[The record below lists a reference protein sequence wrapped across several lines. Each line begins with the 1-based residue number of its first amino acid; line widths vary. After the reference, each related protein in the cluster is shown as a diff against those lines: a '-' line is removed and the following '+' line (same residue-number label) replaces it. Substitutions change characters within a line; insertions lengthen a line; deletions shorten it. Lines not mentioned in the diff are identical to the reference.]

1 MNNSLRKCK
10 NILSSYLNYTAQ
22 SESPTRYHIWCFLG
36 VVAAALQR
44 KVWIDMNFFKV
55 FPNMYV
61 VLVGPPGV
69 KKTTAIRIAT
79 NLVSSNPDIHISADA
94 TTREALIKA
103 MKDAQ
108 QTISFEGSEMKI
120 GFHSS
125 LTIVSEELS
134 VFLGKE
140 NHALLSFLTNL
151 YDCVLSDTE
160 ILTNNGWRT
169 IDTVLPDDL
178 AVTLNLK
185 TQRIEYKKIN
195 FIVKKDVDNIV
206 EFKSRAVSQAMTL
219 EHRVL
224 YKNRVEGRIK
234 NNFKMKEAKSFV
246 GTKTAIHIP
255 LSSYT
260 NNKDINFSDTSI
272 ALLGWVISDGS
283 VSPQGHLT
291 IGQDARK
298 VGKILSL
305 LEQIGAKYSINKNYN
320 KGRIAIFNNKE
331 YKANNDFYTIYISN
345 TSPEF
350 FVYSQKKIQK
360 WMKEMSPRQFN
371 ILLDSLVSGDG
382 THISSKNKIFTTINK
397 ELVNSLQELAVK
409 SGWASYYSIYIRN
422 NKPVYQMSFN
432 KKSLTALSGSNYNA
446 KEVRRQIKK
455 GPAKV
460 WCVNTDN
467 ETMVIRRNG
476 KVSITGNCSD
486 KWEYRTKNMGTDILH
501 GTWLNMLAATTP
513 AWLSGSIPLTAIG
526 GGFTSRIIFIV
537 EDEPRHKKAMPKM
550 TPEEKIIQ
558 EEIIFDLEQI
568 ALLQGEMKLDWGDPN
583 IPIFEHKIIQGDHKG
598 KVKGCSLCW
607 FDNWYMTK
615 EDKLATDSRFSGY
628 SARKHIHLLKVAML
642 LSICE
647 DNNLVITAK
656 HLELGLGLIDELED
670 KMVDAFGAAGRSDV
684 GLDVDDILNVV
695 KIAKKIPRRD
705 LLRGLYRDV
714 SPFKFQQAMTQLI
727 DMKYI
732 HQYISNDGNI
742 IYEWLG
748 KQKEEKD

>member
-151 YDCVLSDTE
+151 YDC
-160 ILTNNGWRT
+160 
-169 IDTVLPDDL
+169 
-178 AVTLNLK
+178 
-185 TQRIEYKKIN
+185 
-195 FIVKKDVDNIV
+195 
-206 EFKSRAVSQAMTL
+206 
-219 EHRVL
+219 
-224 YKNRVEGRIK
+224 
-234 NNFKMKEAKSFV
+234 
-246 GTKTAIHIP
+246 
-255 LSSYT
+255 
-260 NNKDINFSDTSI
+260 
-272 ALLGWVISDGS
+272 
-283 VSPQGHLT
+283 
-291 IGQDARK
+291 
-298 VGKILSL
+298 
-305 LEQIGAKYSINKNYN
+305 
-320 KGRIAIFNNKE
+320 
-331 YKANNDFYTIYISN
+331 
-345 TSPEF
+345 
-350 FVYSQKKIQK
+350 
-360 WMKEMSPRQFN
+360 
-371 ILLDSLVSGDG
+371 
-382 THISSKNKIFTTINK
+382 
-397 ELVNSLQELAVK
+397 
-409 SGWASYYSIYIRN
+409 
-422 NKPVYQMSFN
+422 
-432 KKSLTALSGSNYNA
+432 
-446 KEVRRQIKK
+446 
-455 GPAKV
+455 
-460 WCVNTDN
+460 
-467 ETMVIRRNG
+467 
-476 KVSITGNCSD
+476 SD

-537 EDEPRHKKAMPKM
+537 EDEPRHKKAIPKK

-558 EEIIFDLEQI
+558 EEITYDLEQI
-568 ALLQGEMKLDWGDPN
+568 ALLQGEMKLTPEASTY
-583 IPIFEHKIIQGDHKG
+583 FE
-598 KVKGCSLCW
+598 
-607 FDNWYMTK
+607 NWYMTK

-647 DNNLVITAK
+647 DNDLVITAK

-748 KQKEEKD
+748 KQKEEKDAKD